1 MSTCSEY
8 TYIDNTWLC
17 ETLTFFFSLVVKRSG
32 SVFLSF
38 EKYTLRLDDEEKKV
52 KVRDL
57 RLAYFSFVS
66 LNLPFVSFGQLRIE
80 TEK

>member
-1 MSTCSEY
+1 MDSWSCSNL
-8 TYIDNTWLC
+8 DFL
-17 ETLTFFFSLVVKRSG
+17 FFLVSFKRSG

>member
-1 MSTCSEY
+1 MS
-8 TYIDNTWLC
+8 
-17 ETLTFFFSLVVKRSG
+17 FKRSG